1 LILGN
6 DGFRVARGMRV
17 LEKFGVEVGLKL
29 KKKSPNPRK
38 EGDLKK
44 VRQESL

>member
-17 LEKFGVEVGLKL
+17 LEKFGVEVGLKERFEL
-29 KKKSPNPRK
+29 W
-38 EGDLKK
+38 
-44 VRQESL
+44 